1 MTNPRVLAALRRRL
15 DVQALAQLRTLAV
28 AQAEQLEALR
38 VENESLR
45 TELSLAEHCSDSW
58 RYDALRFQDE
68 LCQQTGGQPGL
79 TKAGALVVVPAVGRG
94 S

>member
-15 DVQALAQLRTLAV
+15 DVQALAQLRNIAV
-28 AQAEQLEALR
+28 AQGEMLDALR
-38 VENESLR
+38 AENESLR
-45 TELSLAEHCSDSW
+45 SELTLAEHCSESW
-58 RYDALRFQDE
+58 RYDALRFQEE

-79 TKAGALVVVPAVGRG
+79 TKAGQLVVALPTECR